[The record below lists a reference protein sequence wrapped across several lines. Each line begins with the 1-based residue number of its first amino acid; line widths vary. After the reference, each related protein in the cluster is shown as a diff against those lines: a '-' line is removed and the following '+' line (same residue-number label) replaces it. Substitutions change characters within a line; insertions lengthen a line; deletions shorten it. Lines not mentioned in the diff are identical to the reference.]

1 MANPFR
7 GMGGPGMAKML
18 ENAQKQMMEQAQKM
32 QERLDAARIE
42 AASGGGMVKA
52 VVSGSGNLMEITIAP
67 DVVDPE
73 DVEMLQDLVTTAVRE
88 ALEKAKEMQ
97 TEEQQKLLPANLGG
111 MNIPGLGNLG
121 L

>member
-7 GMGGPGMAKML
+7 GMGGAGMQKML
-18 ENAQKQMMEQAQKM
+18 ENAQKQMIEQAQKM
-32 QERLDAARIE
+32 QERLDNARLE
-42 AASGGGMVKA
+42 ASSGGGMVKA
-52 VVSGSGNLMEITIAP
+52 VVSGSGNLMEIAIAP

-73 DVEMLQDLVTTAVRE
+73 DVEMLQDLVVTAVRE
-88 ALEKAKEMQ
+88 ALDKAKEMQ
-97 TEEQQKLLPANLGG
+97 AEEQQKLLPANLGG